1 MTVGA
6 SIVHTGEWSL
16 AILFLHGFAVQWQG
30 PASSLMKVSGTT
42 ILTRK
47 TLVSRRFGSE
57 AWRGF
62 FRDVALANPWFR
74 QPVTASSLVPLSEFL
89 AFHDELVRRFYPD
102 GKDALFELGAESAR
116 WALVDGPLRR
126 FVQDPDMTSLVAT
139 VQNIWHRYFAETDSR
154 SEAIL
159 KDSGIEFR
167 VRDLPVWHP
176 YFEHFVIGYTKEMLE
191 LYCANPVWTH
201 RLTGG
206 RGTTYGYLLA
216 TDPAPSVPP
225 SSEHAGAGRGRLL
238 RVRKALTARE
248 LEVLRLVG
256 AGKTNREIAF
266 VLRISEKT
274 VQHHV
279 AHAYDKLGLHSR
291 AGATLWL
298 AERGLLG

>member
-1 MTVGA
+1 
-6 SIVHTGEWSL
+6 
-16 AILFLHGFAVQWQG
+16 
-30 PASSLMKVSGTT
+30 MKVSGTT

-62 FRDVALANPWFR
+62 FRDVALTNPSFR
-74 QPVTASSLVPLSEFL
+74 RPVTASSLVPLPEFL

-102 GKDALFELGAESAR
+102 SKEAHFDLGVESAR
-116 WALVDGPLRR
+116 WALVDGPLKH
-126 FVQDPDMTSLVAT
+126 FVPDPEITSLVAT
-139 VQNIWHRYFAETDSR
+139 IPNLWHRYFAETDSR

-159 KDSGIEFR
+159 SESGVEFR
-167 VRDLPVWHP
+167 VRGLPAWHP
-176 YFEHFVIGYTKEMLE
+176 YFEEFVIGYTKEMLE

-201 RLTGG
+201 RLTEV

-216 TDPAPSVPP
+216 TDPVPSAPP
-225 SSEHAGAGRGRLL
+225 SSERSGAGRCRLL
-238 RVRKALTARE
+238 RPRKALTARE

-256 AGKTNREIAF
+256 AGKTNREIAI

-279 AHAYDKLGLHSR
+279 AHAYDKLGVYSR